1 MTLSYCSL
9 VLVKIN
15 HGFKTLN
22 PNRAYYSIE
31 RLALIHFPFVQQD
44 HKFNKSGIKL
54 QVMKLYNL
62 LTLLLNVFLYWRY
75 TRKALSPRAI
85 PTQPERADSIISVS
99 LFNAS
104 IKAFSLL
111 LLPVNS
117 TV

>member
-1 MTLSYCSL
+1 M
-9 VLVKIN
+9 LVKISQGCGAFN
-15 HGFKTLN
+15 RNSQLLLN
-22 PNRAYYSIE
+22 Q
-31 RLALIHFPFVQQD
+31 ALYLDLCSFAQQD
-44 HKFNKSGIKL
+44 HKLNRNGIKF

-62 LTLLLNVFLYWRY
+62 LTLLLNVFLHWRY